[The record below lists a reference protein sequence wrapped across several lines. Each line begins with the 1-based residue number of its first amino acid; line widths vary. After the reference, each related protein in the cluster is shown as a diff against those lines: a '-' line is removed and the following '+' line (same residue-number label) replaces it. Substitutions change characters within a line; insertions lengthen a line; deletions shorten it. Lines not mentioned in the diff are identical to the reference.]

1 MIERDGAMTSGWA
14 AGMQSISI
22 ISARGGA
29 IAAALCCSLSACSL
43 LWPSREAPVM
53 MPSRSAAR
61 ACRVDGVSAC
71 LRALSR
77 PRRTASSAAASPSG
91 ALDALFDRA
100 FRSAQT
106 TTLRMEKA
114 PKEHLQKP
122 DQDRRQLGIKVLDRV
137 LNHRSLPNRRVTV
150 VSVTHACATQKLSSS
165 RAAVAELG

>member
-1 MIERDGAMTSGWA
+1 MTSGWA
-14 AGMQSISI
+14 AGMQSISVR
-22 ISARGGA
+22 SARGA
-29 IAAALCCSLSACSL
+29 IAAALCCTVLECLLTALAVPRSTGDDAFSERCASLSRRWRKRLSAC
-43 LWPSREAPVM
+43 
-53 MPSRSAAR
+53 
-61 ACRVDGVSAC
+61 
-71 LRALSR
+71 AL
-77 PRRTASSAAASPSG
+77 ASSPHCLLCCLSKWSLG
-91 ALDALFDRA
+91 LDALFDRA